1 MHTFGIIP
9 TNSKKLIAMTVL
21 VIPHTAHMAIVA
33 PIDPALL
40 TTPRGLKNIPV
51 PITAAT
57 LEPIKVYSS
66 ILNK

>member
-1 MHTFGIIP
+1 
-9 TNSKKLIAMTVL
+9 MTVL

-57 LEPIKVYSS
+57 LEPIKVHSSSLTKYLFRIKS
-66 ILNK
+66 ILCVTNKVR